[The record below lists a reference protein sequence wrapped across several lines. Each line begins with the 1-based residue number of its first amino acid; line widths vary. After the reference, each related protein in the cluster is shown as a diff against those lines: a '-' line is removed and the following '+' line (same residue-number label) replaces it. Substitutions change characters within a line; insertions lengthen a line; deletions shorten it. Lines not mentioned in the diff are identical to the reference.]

1 MQFPDQV
8 TKDRLQSPKLPNETA
23 PIFPP
28 RCLCLYAPA
37 PRAQHSPREL
47 CPENAISE
55 SLRRLISVPSA
66 SSCSTAQNLVISAI
80 TAPNPKKTFKKR
92 LRVPLLYGTLIAG
105 GLLCLPRRGFSQ
117 AKAGLPRRSFSEG
130 GFFDISASAS
140 RPPTVRATQK
150 HSTRSALTLKPNLPV
165 NPGQGKSR
173 LGEGESRYR

>member
-1 MQFPDQV
+1 VQFPDQV

-117 AKAGLPRRSFSEG
+117 AKAGSLTYRKRPSPACRASDPK
-130 GFFDISASAS
+130 GFNPA
-140 RPPTVRATQK
+140 
-150 HSTRSALTLKPNLPV
+150 ALTLMSLK
-165 NPGQGKSR
+165 QRHGKSR
-173 LGEGESRYR
+173 LGQGAGRG